1 MKKLA
6 AHDFED
12 LLQCSIP
19 AFAGLLPPPHNNR
32 VLKLLYVLT
41 EWHALA
47 KLRLHTD
54 TTLKQLEQQTT
65 ELGQLM
71 RDFERLTCVAFETFE
86 LPRETAA
93 RVRHQAQASAS
104 ASTSTAAAAASTATT
119 SARKAKKFNLN
130 IYKFHSLGDYVNT
143 IREFGTT
150 DSYSTQIVS
159 W

>member
-6 AHDFED
+6 ARDFED

-32 VLKLLYVLT
+32 VIKLLYTLA

-54 TTLKQLEQQTT
+54 TTLEQLEHQTS
-65 ELGQLM
+65 ELGRQM
-71 RDFERLTCVAFETFE
+71 RDFEKLTCIAFETFE

-93 RVRHQAQASAS
+93 RVRQQAQSS
-104 ASTSTAAAAASTATT
+104 ASTSTAAAPAYDSTC
-119 SARKAKKFNLN
+119 SARKPKKFNLN
-130 IYKFHSLGDYVNT
+130 IYKYHSLGDYVST

-159 W
+159 P